1 MEKSIS
7 YFGAK
12 VSQLFVEDENGME
25 TKEET
30 EKMMLQLRNSFNN
43 IIEESDWMDAGTTL
57 LSTRLDKFQ
66 FPNIPILKLR
76 HSI

>member
-30 EKMMLQLRNSFNN
+30 EKMMVQLRNSFNT
-43 IIEESDWMDAGTTL
+43 IIEESDWMDAGTNSAFHKTG
-57 LSTRLDKFQ
+57 Q
-66 FPNIPILKLR
+66 IPMFKDSYYTIKT
-76 HSI
+76 

>member
-66 FPNIPILKLR
+66 CPNIPILKLR

>member
-57 LSTRLDKFQ
+57 LSTRLDKLQ
-66 FPNIPILKLR
+66 CPKNPVIKLR